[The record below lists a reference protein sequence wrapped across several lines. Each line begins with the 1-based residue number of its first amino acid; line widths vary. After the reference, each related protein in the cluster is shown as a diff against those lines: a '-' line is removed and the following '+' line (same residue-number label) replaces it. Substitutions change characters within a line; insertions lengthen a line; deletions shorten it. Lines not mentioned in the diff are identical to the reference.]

1 MENVILGKNVKKPV
15 SEAGN
20 VLVVG
25 SAGSGKSYCYLEPN
39 IKAVEDSDIV
49 VISPGNT
56 LHEATKAS
64 LEKKGY
70 KIQVLDFC
78 KKPTEMSHFN
88 PFDCI
93 FEAIDTFYIARN
105 IIESTDNKTDTCDE
119 FFKKAEEELLLAL
132 IIYVNGRYKG
142 EPEKRN
148 LVTVK
153 ELLDE
158 IARRNAEDMSE
169 VTNDIFMKDYLTY
182 EDTVHEAMK
191 FWKSFLQN
199 SEETRTAVIASL
211 SARLSFMNIDGV
223 KDALKDSDI
232 DFSVLNL
239 DKDSDEKLAIFIQV
253 PIYDTTFQLI
263 SNFVI
268 FAAFAQARH
277 MSLHSRINGDIK
289 RKNHVRFFV
298 DELSNIGRINELNF
312 FMIVSKTHN
321 ISIEAVTQD
330 LSQIK
335 ALYEN
340 ETGTILSH
348 MDNIVYMCSTDYLA
362 KNFIA
367 QSKTLLHM
375 DNESVF
381 ETAKLNANNCIIFSR
396 KNSIVD
402 EKYGM

>member
-1 MENVILGKNVKKPV
+1 
-15 SEAGN
+15 
-20 VLVVG
+20 
-25 SAGSGKSYCYLEPN
+25 
-39 IKAVEDSDIV
+39 
-49 VISPGNT
+49 
-56 LHEATKAS
+56 
-64 LEKKGY
+64 
-70 KIQVLDFC
+70 
-78 KKPTEMSHFN
+78 
-88 PFDCI
+88 
-93 FEAIDTFYIARN
+93 
-105 IIESTDNKTDTCDE
+105 
-119 FFKKAEEELLLAL
+119 
-132 IIYVNGRYKG
+132 
-142 EPEKRN
+142 
-148 LVTVK
+148 
-153 ELLDE
+153 
-158 IARRNAEDMSE
+158 MSE

-191 FWKSFLQN
+191 FWKAFLQN
-199 SEETRTAVIASL
+199 SEKTRAAVITSL
-211 SARLSFMNIDGV
+211 SVRFSFMNIDGV
-223 KDALKDSDI
+223 KDVLKDSDI

-253 PIYDTTFQLI
+253 PIYDTTFQFI

-277 MSLHSRINGDIK
+277 MSLNSRINGDIK

-312 FMIVSKTHN
+312 FMIASKTHN
-321 ISIEAVTQD
+321 ISIEAVAQD

-340 ETGTILSH
+340 ETSTILSH
-348 MDNIVYMCSTDYLA
+348 MDNIVYMCSTDYFA
-362 KNFIA
+362 RDFVA
-367 QSKTLLHM
+367 QSKALLHM